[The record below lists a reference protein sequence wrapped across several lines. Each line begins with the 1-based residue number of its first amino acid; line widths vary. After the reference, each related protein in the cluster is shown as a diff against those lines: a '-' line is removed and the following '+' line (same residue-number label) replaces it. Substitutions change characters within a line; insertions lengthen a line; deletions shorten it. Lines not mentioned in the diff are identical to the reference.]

1 MEPHQLRVVTEL
13 KELSNRVDSLSTF
26 LFTDIFAKLD
36 MVDQTLLEQQLVL
49 MRGYL
54 KILKARVA
62 RF

>member
-1 MEPHQLRVVTEL
+1 MEPHQLRVITEL
-13 KELSNRVDSLSTF
+13 KDLSNKVDSLSTF
-26 LFTDIFAKLD
+26 LSTDIFTKLD
-36 MVDQTLLEQQLVL
+36 MVDQTLLEQQLAL